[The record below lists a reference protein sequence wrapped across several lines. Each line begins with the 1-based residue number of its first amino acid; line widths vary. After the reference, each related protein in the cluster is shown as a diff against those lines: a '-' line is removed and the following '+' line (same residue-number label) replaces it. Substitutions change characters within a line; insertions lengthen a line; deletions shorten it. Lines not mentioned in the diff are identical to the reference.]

1 MTYKVA
7 KWKIVF
13 SIIIFFYALPASLY
27 RLPIF
32 GLIQDCIGILCFLFF
47 ILHIK
52 TIFEN
57 NSRILLMIII
67 SGVVYTISTVAN
79 GTGMMLTFSLFK
91 RLVKSIGPL
100 SVIAWNLDRRKEEAL
115 GIIWKTLAGIVVV
128 NFITIILFPNGMY
141 ISGAYST
148 NFFMGY
154 HNSHIRWEVPM
165 IMCKLLY
172 DNIKRHT
179 VTFSSFAL
187 CLIVL
192 ASSILVHSAT
202 SQIISVVL
210 LGYILL
216 EKAELL
222 SKLRINSIHSLII
235 LVAGSII
242 VVGGTIL
249 SNQITLLKN
258 VLEYFGKGTT
268 INGRGMIWLSS
279 LEAIKNKMWLGYG
292 FELSEETSRRLVD
305 SVGWGSSPHNLLL
318 EVLYM
323 GGIALLICTIV
334 IYVILYI
341 KQKQCQSSGISRI
354 IGVWLC
360 IIAIMGIAE
369 PQYEEYLK
377 LCWTV
382 SYGVLCLYTPGRIAY
397 ERVEK

>member
-1 MTYKVA
+1 
-7 KWKIVF
+7 
-13 SIIIFFYALPASLY
+13 
-27 RLPIF
+27 
-32 GLIQDCIGILCFLFF
+32 
-47 ILHIK
+47 
-52 TIFEN
+52 
-57 NSRILLMIII
+57 MIII

-148 NFFMGY
+148 NFFMVY

-249 SNQITLLKN
+249 SNQITQLKN

-279 LEAIKNKMWLGYG
+279 LEAIKNKMWLVQHC
-292 FELSEETSRRLVD
+292 L
-305 SVGWGSSPHNLLL
+305 N
-318 EVLYM
+318 
-323 GGIALLICTIV
+323 
-334 IYVILYI
+334 
-341 KQKQCQSSGISRI
+341 ISD
-354 IGVWLC
+354 
-360 IIAIMGIAE
+360 
-369 PQYEEYLK
+369 
-377 LCWTV
+377 
-382 SYGVLCLYTPGRIAY
+382 
-397 ERVEK
+397 

>member
-1 MTYKVA
+1 
-7 KWKIVF
+7 
-13 SIIIFFYALPASLY
+13 
-27 RLPIF
+27 
-32 GLIQDCIGILCFLFF
+32 
-47 ILHIK
+47 
-52 TIFEN
+52 
-57 NSRILLMIII
+57 
-67 SGVVYTISTVAN
+67 
-79 GTGMMLTFSLFK
+79 
-91 RLVKSIGPL
+91 
-100 SVIAWNLDRRKEEAL
+100 
-115 GIIWKTLAGIVVV
+115 
-128 NFITIILFPNGMY
+128 
-141 ISGAYST
+141 
-148 NFFMGY
+148 
-154 HNSHIRWEVPM
+154 M

-235 LVAGSII
+235 LDAGSII

-249 SNQITLLKN
+249 SNQIKLLKN

-305 SVGWGSSPHNLLL
+305 SVGW
-318 EVLYM
+318 
-323 GGIALLICTIV
+323 
-334 IYVILYI
+334 
-341 KQKQCQSSGISRI
+341 
-354 IGVWLC
+354 
-360 IIAIMGIAE
+360 
-369 PQYEEYLK
+369 
-377 LCWTV
+377 
-382 SYGVLCLYTPGRIAY
+382 
-397 ERVEK
+397 